1 MSEWFKVQT
10 WNVCVG
16 ATPPGVRIPPSPF
29 FMLDKSVMIYSSL
42 LFTIQI
48 KENFMFYNV
57 LKLDDVVK
65 LGEEKFK
72 RVPLLENNNSNLSIV
87 ALKKDEI
94 IDTHT
99 SVCNAAVYVVE
110 GEIELHFSAQKFLLD
125 EGDILMFK
133 KDDEHK
139 VLALKDSKFLLI
151 KI

>member
-1 MSEWFKVQT
+1 
-10 WNVCVG
+10 
-16 ATPPGVRIPPSPF
+16 
-29 FMLDKSVMIYSSL
+29 
-42 LFTIQI
+42 
-48 KENFMFYNV
+48 MFYNV

-72 RVPLLENNNSNLSIV
+72 RVPLLENEDSNLSIV

>member
-1 MSEWFKVQT
+1 
-10 WNVCVG
+10 
-16 ATPPGVRIPPSPF
+16 
-29 FMLDKSVMIYSSL
+29 
-42 LFTIQI
+42 
-48 KENFMFYNV
+48 MFYNV

-72 RVPLLENNNSNLSIV
+72 RVPLLDNNNSNLSIV

>member
-1 MSEWFKVQT
+1 
-10 WNVCVG
+10 
-16 ATPPGVRIPPSPF
+16 
-29 FMLDKSVMIYSSL
+29 
-42 LFTIQI
+42 
-48 KENFMFYNV
+48 MFYNV

-72 RVPLLENNNSNLSIV
+72 RVPLLENDNSNLSIV
-87 ALKKDEI
+87 AHKKDEI

>member
-1 MSEWFKVQT
+1 
-10 WNVCVG
+10 
-16 ATPPGVRIPPSPF
+16 
-29 FMLDKSVMIYSSL
+29 
-42 LFTIQI
+42 
-48 KENFMFYNV
+48 MFYNV

-72 RVPLLENNNSNLSIV
+72 RVPLLENDNSNLSMV

-139 VLALKDSKFLLI
+139 VLALKDTKFLLI

>member
-1 MSEWFKVQT
+1 
-10 WNVCVG
+10 
-16 ATPPGVRIPPSPF
+16 
-29 FMLDKSVMIYSSL
+29 
-42 LFTIQI
+42 
-48 KENFMFYNV
+48 MFYNV

-72 RVPLLENNNSNLSIV
+72 RVLLLENDNSNLSIV

>member
-1 MSEWFKVQT
+1 
-10 WNVCVG
+10 
-16 ATPPGVRIPPSPF
+16 
-29 FMLDKSVMIYSSL
+29 
-42 LFTIQI
+42 
-48 KENFMFYNV
+48 MFYNV

-72 RVPLLENNNSNLSIV
+72 RVPLLENDNSNLSIV

-151 KI
+151 RI

>member
-1 MSEWFKVQT
+1 
-10 WNVCVG
+10 
-16 ATPPGVRIPPSPF
+16 
-29 FMLDKSVMIYSSL
+29 
-42 LFTIQI
+42 
-48 KENFMFYNV
+48 MFYNV

-72 RVPLLENNNSNLSIV
+72 RVPLLGNDNSNLSIV

-99 SVCNAAVYVVE
+99 SVCNVAVYVVE

>member
-1 MSEWFKVQT
+1 
-10 WNVCVG
+10 
-16 ATPPGVRIPPSPF
+16 
-29 FMLDKSVMIYSSL
+29 
-42 LFTIQI
+42 
-48 KENFMFYNV
+48 MFYNV

-72 RVPLLENNNSNLSIV
+72 RVPLLENENSNLSIV

>member
-1 MSEWFKVQT
+1 
-10 WNVCVG
+10 
-16 ATPPGVRIPPSPF
+16 
-29 FMLDKSVMIYSSL
+29 
-42 LFTIQI
+42 
-48 KENFMFYNV
+48 MFYNV

-72 RVPLLENNNSNLSIV
+72 RVPLLENDNSNLSIV